1 MMRSMIDKLARS
13 DEPLGRLAFWK
24 EIKTTND
31 LYGFHMWGKLIEL
44 IYIEKLWYLFQC
56 II

>member
-1 MMRSMIDKLARS
+1 MRSIIDKLARS

-31 LYGFHMWGKLIEL
+31 LYSFHMWGKLIEL
-44 IYIEKLWYLFQC
+44 IYIEKL
-56 II
+56 